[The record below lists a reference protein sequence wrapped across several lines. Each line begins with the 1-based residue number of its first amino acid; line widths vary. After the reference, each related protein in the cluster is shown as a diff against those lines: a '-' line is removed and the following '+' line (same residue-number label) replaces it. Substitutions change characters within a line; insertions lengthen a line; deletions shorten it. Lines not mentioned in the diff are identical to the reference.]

1 MAYTVFIPTAGTGSR
16 LGGLTKYLNKSLVS
30 IENKPTLSRI
40 IEMFPEDT
48 RFVVAVGYKG
58 DIVKEFI
65 QLAYPE
71 GKIVTRDVYPYEG
84 EGSGLGYTISCCR
97 DLLQCP
103 FIFCS
108 CDTLVAEHIPS
119 PDHNW
124 MGWDDRD
131 IKNQYRTISLSED
144 GEYVKSINE
153 KGRDCSDSAKPYIG
167 LCGIHD
173 YEMFWAAMDKK
184 GEEVFSKGESF
195 GLQKLVNDSTVKAHK
210 FTWFDTGV
218 TVELEATRQRFKLK
232 DGPNILEKAN
242 ESIWFLKEKVIKF
255 SSDTSF
261 IHDRVERSK
270 ILEGFVPPVLSSTPH
285 MYSYAYVHGNVLSK
299 CVSLPIFKQLLNAS
313 KLFWKEKVFSSPDE
327 ETQFYKS
334 CMSFYKDKTYK
345 RVELFF
351 DVSDK
356 KDEATVIND
365 VWYPPLKDMLRQ
377 VDWDFVARGTP
388 GQFHGDFHF
397 ENILYDETKESFEL
411 LDWRQ
416 NFGGSLTTGDIY
428 YDMAKLLH
436 GLIMC
441 HDLVAKDE
449 YFVNWQGNEIRYDFN
464 RKQLLVECENY
475 YYQWLEKHGYSVQ
488 KVKLLTALIY
498 LNIAG
503 LHAHPYSL
511 VLFALGKELL
521 QESLME

>member
-1 MAYTVFIPTAGTGSR
+1 M
-16 LGGLTKYLNKSLVS
+16 
-30 IENKPTLSRI
+30 
-40 IEMFPEDT
+40 
-48 RFVVAVGYKG
+48 VAVGYKG

-270 ILEGFVPPVLSSTPH
+270 ILVGFVPPVLSSTCFQ
-285 MYSYAYVHGNVLSK
+285 N
-299 CVSLPIFKQLLNAS
+299 VSLCRYLNNCLMLQNCFGRRKSFQVLTKKHSFIKVVCPFIKIKPIKGLSFFLMFQTRRMKLPSLMMFGIRLSRTCCVKLIGTLWHEVPLVSFMEIFTSKTSCTMKPRNLLN
-313 KLFWKEKVFSSPDE
+313 
-327 ETQFYKS
+327 
-334 CMSFYKDKTYK
+334 C
-345 RVELFF
+345 
-351 DVSDK
+351 
-356 KDEATVIND
+356 
-365 VWYPPLKDMLRQ
+365 
-377 VDWDFVARGTP
+377 
-388 GQFHGDFHF
+388 
-397 ENILYDETKESFEL
+397 
-411 LDWRQ
+411 
-416 NFGGSLTTGDIY
+416 
-428 YDMAKLLH
+428 
-436 GLIMC
+436 
-441 HDLVAKDE
+441 
-449 YFVNWQGNEIRYDFN
+449 
-464 RKQLLVECENY
+464 
-475 YYQWLEKHGYSVQ
+475 
-488 KVKLLTALIY
+488 
-498 LNIAG
+498 
-503 LHAHPYSL
+503 
-511 VLFALGKELL
+511 
-521 QESLME
+521 